1 MGNYVYLE
9 SNDGAEP
16 LLLMSFKRYLPYVEF
31 CDLFY
36 EAQANSMYIQAA
48 DGDAEEE
55 QNNNKDL

>member
-1 MGNYVYLE
+1 
-9 SNDGAEP
+9 
-16 LLLMSFKRYLPYVEF
+16 MSFKRYLPYVEF